1 MTVASIHQNSFV
13 MNVEWSVKILQFV
26 KNYTV
31 ASIHQNSFVMNVE
44 FLVAHTLLFYNLK
57 KHYSYCFF
65 RSMKHLTQA
74 SHPYLQRVQRETTKM
89 MRNDGGNR
97 QENLK
102 CKKYLHKAS
111 TINQGS
117 YLTIY
122 FFSNALLP
130 MDI

>member
-1 MTVASIHQNSFV
+1 MTEENIQAHLNDCSQHSSKFICRECGMVS
-13 MNVEWSVKILQFV
+13 EILQFV

-31 ASIHQNSFVMNVE
+31 ASIHQNSFVVNVE

-57 KHYSYCFF
+57 KHYSYCLF

-97 QENLK
+97 QEN
-102 CKKYLHKAS
+102 
-111 TINQGS
+111 
-117 YLTIY
+117 
-122 FFSNALLP
+122 
-130 MDI
+130 

>member
-1 MTVASIHQNSFV
+1 
-13 MNVEWSVKILQFV
+13 
-26 KNYTV
+26 
-31 ASIHQNSFVMNVE
+31 
-44 FLVAHTLLFYNLK
+44 
-57 KHYSYCFF
+57 
-65 RSMKHLTQA
+65 MKHLTQA

-97 QENLK
+97 QENYK
-102 CKKYLHKAS
+102 RKKYLHKPS

>member
-1 MTVASIHQNSFV
+1 
-13 MNVEWSVKILQFV
+13 
-26 KNYTV
+26 
-31 ASIHQNSFVMNVE
+31 
-44 FLVAHTLLFYNLK
+44 
-57 KHYSYCFF
+57 
-65 RSMKHLTQA
+65 MKHLTQA

-102 CKKYLHKAS
+102 RKKYLHKTS